1 MATPHGPDKVL
12 AQVASRLRWARYGHR
27 LSRLVLWTSIVAA
40 VVVLVV
46 RLTGLFDL
54 PADPVVTT
62 VAGVLGEAPE
72 AN

>member
-40 VVVLVV
+40 VVVLMQA
-46 RLTGLFDL
+46 DL
-54 PADPVVTT
+54 HSECAIRDGQELPD
-62 VAGVLGEAPE
+62 G
-72 AN
+72 